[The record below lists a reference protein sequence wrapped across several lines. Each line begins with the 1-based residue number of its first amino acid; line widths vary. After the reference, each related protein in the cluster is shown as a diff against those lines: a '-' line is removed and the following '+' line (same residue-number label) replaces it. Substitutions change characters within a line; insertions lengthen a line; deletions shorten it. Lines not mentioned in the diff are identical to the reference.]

1 MSLWS
6 TLLVLLFTCLII
18 ISLIIS
24 GVFPVLYRPFF
35 AHLYQEKDKF
45 VSVMTAFAHAAVT
58 RSEKCQARL
67 DTIGK
72 ECASLGALYGETNGA
87 KWEELF
93 KIFDEFV
100 QQVRGG

>member
-1 MSLWS
+1 MSL
-6 TLLVLLFTCLII
+6 
-18 ISLIIS
+18 ISAAIF
-24 GVFPVLYRPFF
+24 VFPLARLFLF

-58 RSEKCQARL
+58 RAEKCQTRL

-100 QQVRGG
+100 QQVRGGV